1 MVVTRKKLL
10 YYMLVEL
17 QSLVNVLFQ
26 NLESTEEDPSKVQE
40 CKVESLISKLGASS
54 HTSESQYDSKH
65 SRAASRMSCGHASPE
80 EHKHPFTA
88 GSGVKLE

>member
-54 HTSESQYDSKH
+54 HILRVSMTQNIAEQQ
-65 SRAASRMSCGHASPE
+65 AE
-80 EHKHPFTA
+80 
-88 GSGVKLE
+88 